1 MTTAVKA
8 RSAVVSIAGQRVGR
22 LEEIP
27 GGTRFTYD
35 PQWLDRPAAL
45 PVSVALPLRQEPYD
59 TAGVHP
65 FFLNLLPE
73 GWLLDTTAR
82 LLKIS
87 KDDAFGLVM
96 HTCGDCSGAV
106 EIHPAPFPPDSE

>member
-1 MTTAVKA
+1 MTAVVTRA
-8 RSAVVSIAGQRVGR
+8 ALVYLAGQRVGR

-27 GGTRFTYD
+27 EGTRFTYD
-35 PQWLDRPAAL
+35 QQWLDRPDAL
-45 PVSVALPLRQEPYD
+45 PVSVTLPLRPEPYD

-73 GWLLDTTAR
+73 GWLLDTSAK

-96 HTCGDCSGAV
+96 HTCGDCIGAV
-106 EIHPAPFPPDSE
+106 EIHPDPDSE

>member
-1 MTTAVKA
+1 MMTVVKA
-8 RSAVVSIAGQRVGR
+8 RAAVVFLAGQRVGR

-35 PQWLDRPAAL
+35 QHWLDRPDAL
-45 PVSVALPLRQEPYD
+45 PVSVTLPLRREPYD
-59 TAGVHP
+59 TASVHP

-73 GWLLDTTAR
+73 GWLLDTTAK

-96 HTCGDCSGAV
+96 HTCGDCIGAV
-106 EIHPAPFPPDSE
+106 EIHPDPDSE